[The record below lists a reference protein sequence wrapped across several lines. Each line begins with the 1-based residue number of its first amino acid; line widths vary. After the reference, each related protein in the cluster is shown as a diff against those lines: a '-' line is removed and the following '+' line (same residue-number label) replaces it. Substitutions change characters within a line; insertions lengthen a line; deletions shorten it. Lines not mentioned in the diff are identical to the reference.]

1 MKRIKNALHRIRAN
15 ASATRERLRGKL
27 AAKRESNKV
36 TASEVP
42 ASEVPASEIRVS
54 GVSFESIQAE
64 NGSLEASDLADSVI
78 PYESGQAVDA
88 VRTPKKASYM

>member
-1 MKRIKNALHRIRAN
+1 MKRFKRTVHRIRAN

-42 ASEVPASEIRVS
+42 ASEV
-54 GVSFESIQAE
+54 GVSEVSYGSVQAE
-64 NGSLEASDLADSVI
+64 NGSLEVPGPGDSAIPHESDQV
-78 PYESGQAVDA
+78 VD
-88 VRTPKKASYM
+88 VVPTSKKASYM

>member
-1 MKRIKNALHRIRAN
+1 MKRIKKALHRIRAN

-36 TASEVP
+36 T